1 MKAKKGC
8 YNNLDHKNVT
18 DNKTFWKS
26 IKPLFFYKSGAF
38 HEIKLVEQDLILD
51 QKKILQSF
59 LPILYEGSFKYK
71 LPKIPQPLSEYRLC
85 WGSDN
90 EINRI
95 PYRSKKK
102 KKLVKSD
109 QFFSGEQYFSPTN
122 NFTRIKL
129 TPAKNFYQIFFLLN
143 KNQITEILKKL
154 SDLFTII
161 WLSGVG

>member
-1 MKAKKGC
+1 M
-8 YNNLDHKNVT
+8 
-18 DNKTFWKS
+18 KS
-26 IKPLFFYKSGAF
+26 IEY
-38 HEIKLVEQDLILD
+38 LID
-51 QKKILQSF
+51 Q
-59 LPILYEGSFKYK
+59 
-71 LPKIPQPLSEYRLC
+71 
-85 WGSDN
+85 
-90 EINRI
+90 
-95 PYRSKKK
+95 KKK

-129 TPAKNFYQIFFLLN
+129 TPTKNFYQIFFLLN